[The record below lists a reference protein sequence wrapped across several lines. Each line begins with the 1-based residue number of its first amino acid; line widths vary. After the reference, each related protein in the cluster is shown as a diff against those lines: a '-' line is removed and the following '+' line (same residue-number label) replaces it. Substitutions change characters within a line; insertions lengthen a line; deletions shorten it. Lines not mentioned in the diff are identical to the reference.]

1 MWTLDE
7 LVERVREALVGEY
20 PGAPNGRVRDVPDR
34 RAIRWYTTIGL
45 VDRPL
50 GMRGRTALY
59 GPRHLQ
65 QLVALKRRQAEGR
78 SLAQIQAEFTWLSPE
93 GLTDASRVPVHLLDA
108 GDGPDPDDAGPVRR
122 HFWTD
127 RPTTITADPA
137 IATPLSAAPTA
148 AAPPTT
154 TPPTTTPPTTTPPT
168 TAPPA
173 TAPASARPPT
183 ATPALATTASPASAP
198 PAMAP
203 ATSAPATPQATPP
216 AVLHGLALGGGAVLL
231 LPRPAG
237 DGDRTDIAAAAA
249 PLLDLLA
256 SRGLIDG
263 RKP

>member
-7 LVERVREALVGEY
+7 LVERVREALEGEY
-20 PGAPNGRVRDVPDR
+20 PGAPNGRVREVPDR

-65 QLVALKRRQAEGR
+65 QLVAIKRRQADGH
-78 SLAQIQAEFTWLSPE
+78 SLAQIQAEFTWLTPA
-93 GLTDASRVPVHLLDA
+93 GLTDASRVPGHLLA
-108 GDGPDPDDAGPVRR
+108 VGDGPEPDDAGPARH

-127 RPTTITADPA
+127 RPHTTTTETLPATLGQAARSAPTAP
-137 IATPLSAAPTA
+137 AAPTP
-148 AAPPTT
+148 AAP
-154 TPPTTTPPTTTPPT
+154 TPAASTP
-168 TAPPA
+168 
-173 TAPASARPPT
+173 
-183 ATPALATTASPASAP
+183 ATPAQA
-198 PAMAP
+198 AP
-203 ATSAPATPQATPP
+203 AQATPP
-216 AVLHGLALGGGAVLL
+216 AALHGLALGGGAVLL

-237 DGDRTDIAAAAA
+237 DRDRSDIAAAAA